1 MLTEPTNALVLRT
14 RNWMNTSLI
23 VDFYTE
29 KLGRVVATCRGA
41 RRLALTT
48 QGTIQTL
55 TIGEATFNLTKKG
68 TASLRIFYPLEH
80 LAPLE
85 GDLRRFV
92 AAETISEHMLTATPQ
107 MVADEKLWR
116 YGVAALRACRD
127 GADALSVAA
136 AYLLCALKNEGVL
149 PDSTCCNL
157 CQAPLPQNAF
167 CLEDGRF
174 ACSGCARNRQA
185 LRVEPALINALA
197 SLNAERLPRLK
208 LGAKRAAHL
217 LLLADALL
225 SVHFQLTLRTVRRLA
240 SLVL

>member
-1 MLTEPTNALVLRT
+1 MLTEPTYALVLRT
-14 RNWMNTSLI
+14 RDWMNTSLI

-55 TIGEATFNLTKKG
+55 TIGEAIFNLTKKG
-68 TASLRIFYPLEH
+68 TVSLRTFYPVEY
-80 LAPLE
+80 LAPLD
-85 GDLRRFV
+85 GDLRCFL
-92 AAETISEHMLTATPQ
+92 AAETVSEHMLVATPQ
-107 MVADEKLWR
+107 MVADKKLWG

-127 GADALSVAA
+127 GADAVSVAA

-149 PDSTCCNL
+149 PGTTCCNL
-157 CQAPLPQNAF
+157 CKAPLPQTAF

-174 ACSGCARNRQA
+174 ACSACARNRQA
-185 LRVEPALINALA
+185 LRVEPALISALA
-197 SLNAERLPRLK
+197 SLDAERLSRLK
-208 LGAKRAAHL
+208 LGTKRAAHL

-225 SVHFQLTLRTVRRLA
+225 SVHFQLTLRTAHRLA
-240 SLVL
+240 SLIL